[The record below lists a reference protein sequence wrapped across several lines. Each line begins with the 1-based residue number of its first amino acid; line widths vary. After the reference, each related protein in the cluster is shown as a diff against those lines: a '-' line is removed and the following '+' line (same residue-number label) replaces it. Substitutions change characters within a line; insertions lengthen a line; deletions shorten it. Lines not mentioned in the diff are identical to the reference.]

1 MKITDITAII
11 AIVLS
16 LINLGI
22 VLKKEIFKP
31 KPSLK
36 FYIKNAQIRYW
47 GKRSQRS
54 TNSHKYIY
62 DTAYKI

>member
-1 MKITDITAII
+1 MEIGFWIRRKKMKITDITAII

-22 VLKKEIFKP
+22 VLKKEMFKP

-36 FYIKNAQIRYW
+36 FYIKMPKYDI
-47 GKRSQRS
+47 GKE
-54 TNSHKYIY
+54 I
-62 DTAYKI
+62 TA